1 MRQLYYVKK
10 RHLEWREVPLPTLLY
25 PSDALVRPIAAARCD
40 LDNAFLLRDMSA
52 ALRIGLALHILDPLV
67 RQTIGVPA
75 FEGPFP
81 YGHEC
86 VAEVVELGSDVSGF
100 AVGDVVIVPFQL
112 SCGHCFTCKLD
123 LTAHC
128 ETDRSTPMR
137 AFGFGKATEDLGGMV
152 TDLLRVPNAA
162 HMLVKVP
169 DGIAPAAV
177 ASASDNIADGWRT
190 VASQLRARPGAP
202 VLVLGGRAKSV
213 SLYAAGA
220 AVALGS
226 ERVDYLDTNEERLNI
241 AQALG
246 ARPIKLDTTYKRI
259 RGSAEFLRGGYPIAV
274 DGSGVAGALDFAI
287 RSLSPGGV
295 CTTVFFYLRAGTP
308 VPLWQMYL
316 YGGTLKTGLA
326 NVRADLPD
334 VLQAIKNGKLKPELV
349 TTRQAHWDDAPNA
362 LLDPTTK
369 VVLVRDSHVRE
380 PERKMP
386 KGLSQ
391 SLYPQQ

>member
-1 MRQLYYVKK
+1 MQQLYYVKK
-10 RHLEWREVPLPTLLY
+10 RRLEWREVPTPTLLH
-25 PSDALVRPIAAARCD
+25 PGDALVRPVAAARCD
-40 LDNAFLLRDMSA
+40 LDNAFLLRDMST

-67 RQTIGVPA
+67 KDTIGVPA

-86 VAEVVELGSDVSGF
+86 VAEVVEQGPDVTGF
-100 AVGDVVIVPFQL
+100 NIGDIVVVPFQL

-128 ETDRSTPMR
+128 ETDRLTPMR
-137 AFGFGKATEDLGGMV
+137 TFGFGKATGDLGGMV

-169 DGIAPAAV
+169 DGIPPATV

-213 SLYAAGA
+213 SLYAAAA

-226 ERVDYLDTNEERLNI
+226 ERVDYVDTNEERLDI
-241 AQALG
+241 AKALG
-246 ARPIKLDTTYKRI
+246 ARPIKLDTNYKRMQ
-259 RGSAEFLRGGYPIAV
+259 GSTQLLKSGYPIAV
-274 DGSGVAGALDFAI
+274 DGSGVSGALDFAI

-308 VPLWQMYL
+308 VPLWRMYL

-334 VLQAIKNGKLKPELV
+334 ILQAIKGGKLRPELV
-349 TTRQAHWDDAPNA
+349 TTLQATWSDAPDA
-362 LLDPTTK
+362 LLDPSTK
-369 VVLVRDSHVRE
+369 VVLVRPTLKTID
-380 PERKMP
+380 
-386 KGLSQ
+386 LSP
-391 SLYPQQ
+391 PQ